1 MLCVVDVRFWNLVF
15 RSIFHLIECNSIKDD
30 YYYYYF
36 LLLINLILLLI
47 LCFSICLVFN
57 TTFKSSII
65 TNTIAP
71 AIIPTIIATIASN
84 ETTESIT
91 TTTTTSAI
99 TTTSHLQSSSTTTGA
114 TTANSD
120 TKLGSLS
127 VKYDTDKQLL
137 HSTKTMVRG
146 DGPTISFSTTNNA
159 TTDQNCAN
167 INQNPSANTNNIN
180 NSTNK
185 SRFTVVLVP
194 ETELSTINEEEMLIG
209 QLKNM
214 IPSDAST
221 VTTNTTTTSD
231 ESETSSLSMVTILR
245 KKQRKELKRQ
255 EQSLMA
261 ALKKQKYEDDDN
273 DELEN
278 EQNLP
283 QTSTTSETS
292 DSMSCCCDE
301 NVTIGSDCH
310 RNNELETDKNIRQD
324 KHGTDSSC
332 APTETSSSSS
342 NLPLNQNRIKIFR
355 KHKPSLQYQ
364 EYKV

>member
-1 MLCVVDVRFWNLVF
+1 M
-15 RSIFHLIECNSIKDD
+15 
-30 YYYYYF
+30 
-36 LLLINLILLLI
+36 
-47 LCFSICLVFN
+47 FN

-84 ETTESIT
+84 ETTESIAT
-91 TTTTTSAI
+91 TATATTSVI
-99 TTTSHLQSSSTTTGA
+99 TTASHLQPPSITTGT
-114 TTANSD
+114 TTANSG
-120 TKLGSLS
+120 TILGFLS
-127 VKYDTDKQLL
+127 VKYDSDKQLL
-137 HSTKTMVRG
+137 HSTQTMARG
-146 DGPTISFSTTNNA
+146 DGSAISFSAANNA

-180 NSTNK
+180 DGRPNSANK

-194 ETELSTINEEEMLIG
+194 ETELSATNEEEILIG

-214 IPSDAST
+214 VPSDAST
-221 VTTNTTTTSD
+221 ATTNTTTTSD

-261 ALKKQKYEDDDN
+261 ELKKQRYEDN
-273 DELEN
+273 DELED

-292 DSMSCCCDE
+292 DSTSCCCED
-301 NVTIGSDCH
+301 NPNGTNRDNCH
-310 RNNELETDKNIRQD
+310 HNSEFEADKNIRQN
-324 KHGTDSSC
+324 KACTDSSC

-342 NLPLNQNRIKIFR
+342 NLPLNQNRIKVFR
-355 KHKPSLQYQ
+355 KHRPSLQYQ